1 MLTILKVEPGKFPER
16 IDIPGN
22 LTSMQRVVGGNIQ
35 AIYPFQEPIALICHD
50 EAKLIGLPLNRALRD
65 EDGNI
70 YDVIAGTFFLC
81 GAPLEEENSVS
92 LTEEQLSRFEVMY
105 HTPVVFIRIDS
116 QLICIPMMEP
126 QPEAP

>member
-1 MLTILKVEPGKFPER
+1 MIVLKVEPGKAPER
-16 IDIPGN
+16 MEITGD
-22 LTSMQRVVGGNIQ
+22 LASMQGVVGGNIQ

-81 GAPLEEENSVS
+81 GAPPEEENFVS
-92 LTEEQLSRFEVMY
+92 LTEDQLSRFEAMY
-105 HTPVVFIRIDS
+105 HMPEVFVKIS
-116 QLICIPMMEP
+116 
-126 QPEAP
+126 